1 MLRSF
6 EQLRDTARADLL
18 IAADEEHAA
27 VAGSGAYAM
36 PWHWHDCL
44 MFILPS
50 QGAVEIKHEDRREG
64 AWLSQDRFAVVPAN
78 RAHETRAA
86 IGAHRHIALYVT
98 GATLRRLDRQVGS
111 LSEFHRRTRT
121 TVLARCTATLRALQ
135 TLSLRNSRGGYGN
148 AGIKH
153 ALTSALLVQCIAE
166 IMAGEMVSGASHREH
181 GMALVE
187 DLKEYLTAH
196 ADEEIPL
203 NALADRFG
211 ISRRHITRL
220 FREGTGASVG
230 EFQLR
235 IRLQTARELL
245 SGTDLPVGEI
255 AFRVGF
261 ESGAA
266 LAHAMRRAD
275 GRSPSDIRKNLARS
289 IKI

>member
-6 EQLRDTARADLL
+6 EKLRDTARADLL
-18 IAADEEHAA
+18 VSASDGYAA

-36 PWHWHDCL
+36 PWHWHDCM

-50 QGAVEIKHEDRREG
+50 QGAVELRHEDRHEG
-64 AWLSQDRFAVVPAN
+64 TWLSPDRFAVVPPN

-98 GATLRRLDRQVGS
+98 GATLRGLDGEAGS
-111 LSEFHRRTRT
+111 LAEFHRRTRT
-121 TVLARCTATLRALQ
+121 TVLARRTSAMRMLQ
-135 TLSLRNSRGGYGN
+135 RLSLRDGHGAYGTSRVN
-148 AGIKH
+148 N

-166 IMAGEMVSGASHREH
+166 VMSGEMVSGASHRGH
-181 GMALVE
+181 ASALVE
-187 DLKEYLTAH
+187 DLKEYLTLH
-196 ADEEIPL
+196 AGQQIPL
-203 NALADRFG
+203 DALADRFG

-220 FREGTGASVG
+220 FREGTGLSVG

-235 IRLQTARELL
+235 IRLRTARELL

-275 GRSPSDIRKNLARS
+275 GRSPSDVRRNMARS
-289 IKI
+289 SKT

>member
-6 EQLRDTARADLL
+6 EQLRDTAKAELL

-50 QGAVEIKHEDRREG
+50 QGSVELKHEDRREG

-86 IGAHRHIALYVT
+86 LGAHRHIALYAT
-98 GATLRRLDRQVGS
+98 GATLRRLDREAGS
-111 LSEFHRRTRT
+111 LNEFHRRTRT
-121 TVLARCTATLRALQ
+121 TVLARRTPAVRALQ
-135 TLSLRNSRGGYGN
+135 GLSLRNGRDDYGS
-148 AGIKH
+148 GRVKH

-166 IMAGEMVSGASHREH
+166 VMAGEMISGASHREH
-181 GMALVE
+181 GMALIA
-187 DLKEYLTAH
+187 DLKEYLTLH
-196 ADEEIPL
+196 ADEQIPL
-203 NALADRFG
+203 DALADRFG

-220 FREGTGASVG
+220 FREGTGVSVG
-230 EFQLR
+230 EFQLNV
-235 IRLQTARELL
+235 RLQTARELL

-275 GRSPSDIRKNLARS
+275 GRSPSDIRKTPAQPIN
-289 IKI
+289 I